1 MPDSPDDAATYRG
14 QKDALFRLATTA
26 SIPSIIRMGSK
37 FIQNKTLVDDQIDF
51 FKRKSPTLPPRV
63 HKLYGYYKA
72 IVHEVLLN
80 IEVRTKIFSKHARH
94 LTVMLASSCMI

>member
-1 MPDSPDDAATYRG
+1 MNSYMCRSFERIVPIMYVMPESPDDAAKYRG

-37 FIQNKTLVDDQIDF
+37 FMGNKTLVDVQVNF
-51 FKRKSPTLPPRV
+51 FKRKSPSLPPRV

-72 IVHEVLLN
+72 IVHEVSN
-80 IEVRTKIFSKHARH
+80 
-94 LTVMLASSCMI
+94 

>member
-1 MPDSPDDAATYRG
+1 MCRSFERIVPVMYLMPDSPDDAATYRS

-37 FIQNKTLVDDQIDF
+37 FVQNKTLVGDQVDF
-51 FKRKSPTLPPRV
+51 FKRMSPTLPPRV

-72 IVHEVLLN
+72 IVHEVLN
-80 IEVRTKIFSKHARH
+80 IKYISS
-94 LTVMLASSCMI
+94 TVQCYH